1 MYTKPSFSVGNKK
14 LQSHFRHLMHR
25 KTFFQEVWIL
35 NKNRQKKKLHEH
47 KKHTAVRLFAL
58 TAAVLVSVSATNW
71 ASALYI
77 LTDAEGATIALDS
90 SVKTPDISSQLVYLQ
105 SGRAGFDIS
114 LKESQPVTIHHQDV
128 ITTVEAQKNE
138 SISALLDRTGILPG
152 PLDMVGVDVS
162 DDKVAI
168 TITSELTFYDS
179 VTEEVAYNTIR
190 KPTPDLL
197 QGTERVV
204 QAGVNGTRTSIYE
217 VVWSAGQLA
226 SRQYVEELESTVVD
240 EIVEY
245 GTSTD
250 EVAPSDRIQS
260 VSRNE
265 DGSGILTFESGTTL
279 KFSEAKTMTATAYT
293 AGHGG
298 ADYYTATGTTVRTGT
313 VAVDKKV
320 IPLGTRMYI
329 VTSDGIV
336 YGLSVAEDTGVRGNK
351 VDLYFHSYEECINFG
366 RRSCTVYILE

>member
-1 MYTKPSFSVGNKK
+1 M
-14 LQSHFRHLMHR
+14 
-25 KTFFQEVWIL
+25 
-35 NKNRQKKKLHEH
+35 NKNHPKKKLHEH
-47 KKHTAVRLFAL
+47 KKHATVRLFAL
-58 TAAVLVSVSATNW
+58 TAAILVSITATTW
-71 ASALYI
+71 AGALYI
-77 LTDAEGATIALDS
+77 LTDTDGTTLALDG
-90 SVKTPDISSQLVYLQ
+90 SVKAPDISSQLVYLQ

-114 LKESQPVTIHHQDV
+114 LKEAQPVTIRHQDM
-128 ITTVEAQKNE
+128 TTVVEAKKNE
-138 SISALLDRTGILPG
+138 SISALLTRAGILPG

-162 DDKVAI
+162 DDKVDI
-168 TITSELTFYDS
+168 TITSELTFYDT

-190 KPTPDLL
+190 KPTSDLL
-197 QGTERVV
+197 KGTERVV
-204 QAGVNGTRTSIYE
+204 QAGANGIRTSIYE

-250 EVAPSDRIQS
+250 EVAASDRILNIS
-260 VSRNE
+260 KNE

-298 ADYYTATGTTVRTGT
+298 ADHYTATGTAVRTGT
-313 VAVDKKV
+313 VAVDKNV

-351 VDLYFHSYEECINFG
+351 VDLYFHTYQECINFG